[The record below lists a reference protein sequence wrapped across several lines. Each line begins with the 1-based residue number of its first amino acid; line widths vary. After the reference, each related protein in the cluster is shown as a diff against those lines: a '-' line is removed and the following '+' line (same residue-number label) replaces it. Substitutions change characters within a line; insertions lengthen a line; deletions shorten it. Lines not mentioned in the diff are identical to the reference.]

1 MKIVGIAGI
10 LLFLFGGLV
19 LLIGLIVCINT
30 WTSDYA
36 TAACVQAEKDKE
48 KFADAKDLCGST
60 VSDCYRRATIG
71 LISEDECEAKK
82 AYMSKQ
88 MLMGVVPAVIGSL
101 VGFFGL
107 IMAIGGFVLARRK
120 KAVAAAA

>member
-10 LLFLFGGLV
+10 LLFLLGGLV

-30 WTSDYA
+30 WNSDYA
-36 TAACVQAEKDKE
+36 TSACAQAEKDKE
-48 KFADAKDLCGST
+48 KFDEAKNLCGSA
-60 VSDCYRRATIG
+60 VSDCYRRATVG

-88 MLMGVVPAVIGSL
+88 MLMGVVPAVIGGIL
-101 VGFFGL
+101 GFVGL
-107 IMAIGGFVLARRK
+107 IMAVAGFVLGRRN
-120 KAVAAAA
+120 KAVAATP